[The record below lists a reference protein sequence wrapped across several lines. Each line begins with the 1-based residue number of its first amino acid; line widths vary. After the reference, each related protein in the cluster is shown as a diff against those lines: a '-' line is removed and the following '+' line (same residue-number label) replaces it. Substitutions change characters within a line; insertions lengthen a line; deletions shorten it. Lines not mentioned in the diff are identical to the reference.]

1 MRRNSLSLL
10 LAPSRWLLRAA
21 LCLLLATSTC
31 TALAQDGAHYAG
43 LNLAGAEFNSAKKP
57 GVVFKDYLYPRDS
70 DYAYVAA
77 QGMNIVRL
85 PFLWERLQPT
95 ANGELDA
102 TQLGYLQTAVSR
114 AKSHNLRVI
123 LDLHNYAK
131 YDGARIGSDGT
142 PASVLADLWRRLAI
156 VFGNDDAVIFGL
168 MNEPNG
174 ISSGDWTAAAQLAI
188 DAIRGAGAYNLIMVP
203 GTAYTGAH
211 SWNSTWYGVSNAASL
226 VSIEDPVENLVF
238 EVHQYLDQDYSGTSA
253 DCVSAS
259 IGSEKLQAFTQW
271 LRANGYKGF
280 LGEFGASSNATC
292 MAALDDMLGYVHDN
306 ADVWLGWTAWAAG
319 AWWKTDYAFN
329 LQPNQDGTDKPQM
342 SVLSARAREIVQ

>member
-1 MRRNSLSLL
+1 MRHTCSSI
-10 LAPSRWLLRAA
+10 APSRWLLRGS
-21 LCLLLATSTC
+21 LCLALTAC
-31 TALAQDGAHYAG
+31 TAAAIAQEPLHYAG
-43 LNLAGAEFNSAKKP
+43 VNLAGAEFNSAKKP
-57 GVVFKDYLYPRDS
+57 GVVYKDYMYAADS

-85 PFLWERLQPT
+85 PFLWERLQPG

-102 TQLGYLQTAVSR
+102 AQLGYLRTAVSR
-114 AKSHNLRVI
+114 AKSHGLHVI
-123 LDLHNYAK
+123 LDVHNYAK
-131 YDGARIGSDGT
+131 YNGVRLGSDGT
-142 PASVLADLWRRLAI
+142 PASLLADLWRRLAI
-156 VFGNDDAVIFGL
+156 VFGNDDTVIFGL

-174 ISSGDWTAAAQLAI
+174 MSSGDWATTAQLAI
-188 DAIRGAGAYNLIMVP
+188 DAIRETGAYNVILVP
-203 GTAYTGAH
+203 GTAFTGAH
-211 SWNSTWYGVSNAASL
+211 SWNSTWYGISNAQSL
-226 VSIEDPVENLVF
+226 VAIEDPVENLMF

-253 DCVSAS
+253 DCVSAT
-259 IGSEKLQAFTQW
+259 IGSEKLQGFTAW

-329 LQPNQDGTDKPQM
+329 LQQNKDGTDKPQM
-342 SVLSARAREIVQ
+342 SVLAARAKQMLE

>member
-1 MRRNSLSLL
+1 MRRISSSI
-10 LAPSRWLLRAA
+10 APPRRLLREA
-21 LCLLLATSTC
+21 LCM
-31 TALAQDGAHYAG
+31 ALAACASTAIVQDPVRYAG
-43 LNLAGAEFNSAKKP
+43 VNLAGAEFNSARKP
-57 GVVFKDYLYPRDS
+57 GVVFKDYLYPSDS

-95 ANGELDA
+95 ANGALDA
-102 TQLGYLQTAVSR
+102 AQLGYLRTAVSR

-131 YDGARIGSDGT
+131 YNGVRIGSDGT

-156 VFGNDDAVIFGL
+156 AFGNDDTVIFGL

-174 ISSGDWTAAAQLAI
+174 ISSGDWAATAQLAI
-188 DAIRGAGAYNLIMVP
+188 DAIRSAGAYNLIMVP
-203 GTAYTGAH
+203 GTAFSGAH
-211 SWNSTWYGVSNAASL
+211 SWNSTWYGVPNAQSM

-253 DCVSAS
+253 DCISAS
-259 IGSEKLQAFTQW
+259 IGSEKLRGFTKW
-271 LRANGYKGF
+271 LRDNGHQGF
-280 LGEFGASSNATC
+280 LGEFGASNNATC

-306 ADVWLGWTAWAAG
+306 DDVWMGWTAWAAG
-319 AWWKTDYAFN
+319 AWWKIDYAFSLRRN
-329 LQPNQDGTDKPQM
+329 PDGTDKPQM
-342 SVLSARAREIVQ
+342 GVLSARAKQLLD